1 MNGGLPNSV
10 RHGGGAMLI
19 DILWAERSV
28 KIIVFGHPAYFGSSS
43 MNSFVTMVAD
53 GMRARGHDVEL
64 WRPDAWLLRLSFG
77 ARSRKWF
84 GYVDQY
90 LVFPV
95 VALVRLQRVGPQALV
110 VLGDHALGMWMPFLC
125 RRPHVIHSHDFNPQ
139 RDLAGDFPSRR
150 LTWSGRLYQRL
161 IRRGFGLGRTFIAVS
176 QATARDLSRFHPG
189 PPPRCEVVYNG
200 LNYPYRPLDEAQALD
215 TLQRLIAPHLVS
227 SIAPGIL
234 LHVGGSQWYKNR
246 LGVLSL
252 YLAYC
257 RLVGA
262 PRPLWMI
269 GNEPTAEMRSLAS
282 SAAQVGGDVR
292 WLVGLPTE
300 AVHAAYTVAAV
311 FLFPSLEEGFGWPII
326 EAMAC
331 GTPVLTTD
339 RAPMSE
345 IAGGAARLIERMPEN
360 DREAWATRHAPV
372 LAEMASWPISTR
384 QAVAE
389 RGLAHAAGFSA
400 ERALDQY
407 ERIYRDVLQLSTGTQ
422 VPQPVGE

>member
-1 MNGGLPNSV
+1 M
-10 RHGGGAMLI
+10 
-19 DILWAERSV
+19 
-28 KIIVFGHPAYFGSSS
+28 KIIVFGHPAYMGSPS
-43 MNSFVTMVAD
+43 MNGFATMVAD
-53 GMRARGHDVEL
+53 GMRSRGHDVEL
-64 WRPDAWLLRLSFG
+64 WRPEGFVRRLGFG
-77 ARSRKWF
+77 ARTRKWF

-95 VALVRLQRVGPQALV
+95 VASVRLQRVGPQALV

-139 RDLAGDFPSRR
+139 RELAGDFPSRR
-150 LTWSGRLYQRL
+150 LTWSGRLYQWL
-161 IRRGFGLGRTFIAVS
+161 IRKGFGLGKTFIAVS
-176 QATARDLSRFHPG
+176 HATARDLVRFHPG
-189 PPPRCEVVYNG
+189 PPPHCEVVYNG
-200 LNYPYRPLDEAQALD
+200 LNYPYRPLDEALALD
-215 TLQRLIAPHLVS
+215 TLQRLIAPPVV
-227 SIAPGIL
+227 PGML

-257 RLVGA
+257 RLVAA

-269 GNEPTAEMRSLAS
+269 GTEPTAEMRSLAS

-300 AVHAAYTVAAV
+300 AVHAAYALAAV
-311 FLFPSLEEGFGWPII
+311 FVFPSLEEGFGWPII

-345 IAGGAARLIERMPEN
+345 ISGGVARLIERMPEN
-360 DREAWATRHAPV
+360 DRDGWATRHAPV
-372 LAEMASWPISTR
+372 LAEMASWPASTR
-384 QAVAE
+384 QAVVA

-400 ERALDQY
+400 QHALDQY
-407 ERIYRDVLQLSTGTQ
+407 ERIYRDVLQEHIGTQ
-422 VPQPVGE
+422 VPQPARE